1 MTLHETVGYAMTKE
15 LSNRAS
21 FWVSAGIV
29 AHTLWTSAAPAMAYP
44 LYAQK
49 WNLTPTV
56 TTAIF
61 AVYPIVVVAVLIG
74 FGDLSDYIGR
84 RKAMLLGLT
93 SSALGVL
100 LFAAAANVETLFMG
114 RVFMGIGVG
123 LSAGPS
129 TAALV
134 EYAGSG
140 GLGRASATAITSQAV
155 GYSSALLLGGF
166 LIHYAPYPTRL
177 SFVVLFI
184 LLAMLFTV
192 SWFLPE
198 NHSDGGGRKWRP
210 KLPNVNRSIRATFFS
225 SSVAV
230 MTAYTHGVIITSLGA
245 QIAKELV
252 SSANTFV
259 SSFALALFAISLGFA
274 GLFAKHFSGKVAVV
288 LGSLASVTGMGFLT
302 AAVLQHS
309 LMFFI
314 PATAISG
321 VGYALMVYGG
331 LAIINAET
339 PESIRGGTLSAL
351 YLMAYLFTGILA
363 VVLGKVATKLSM
375 TVATLIAVALMVGF
389 SLIVILMTVRLGRAP
404 HVGNARTA
412 CPGD

>member
-1 MTLHETVGYAMTKE
+1 MAQIGKTMSKE
-15 LSNRAS
+15 LSNTVS

-44 LYAQK
+44 LYAQE

-61 AVYPIVVVAVLIG
+61 AVYPIVVVAILVG
-74 FGDLSDYIGR
+74 FGDVSDYIGR
-84 RKAMLLGLT
+84 RKTMLVGLF

-100 LFAAAANVETLFMG
+100 FFAIAPNVETLFVG
-114 RVFMGIGVG
+114 RIFMGIGVG

-134 EYAGSG
+134 EYAGNG
-140 GLGRASATAITSQAV
+140 ALGRASATTITSQAV

-166 LIHYAPYPTRL
+166 LIQYAPYPTRL
-177 SFVVLFI
+177 SFIILFL
-184 LLAMLFTV
+184 LLALLLAV
-192 SWFLPE
+192 AWFLPE
-198 NHSDGGGRKWRP
+198 HHIGGADRKWRP
-210 KLPNVNRSIRATFFS
+210 KLPKVQKSIRATFFA

-252 SSANTFV
+252 KSDNVFV
-259 SSFALALFAISLGFA
+259 NSFALALFAISLGVA
-274 GLFAKHFSGKVAVV
+274 GLFAKRFSGNAAVIW
-288 LGSLASVTGMGFLT
+288 GSLASVTGMLFLT
-302 AAVLQHS
+302 GAVLQHS

-331 LAIINAET
+331 LAIVNAVT
-339 PESIRGGTLSAL
+339 PESVRGGVLSAL

-363 VVLGKVATKLSM
+363 VVLGKIATEINM
-375 TVATLIAVALMVGF
+375 AVATLIAAAMMVGL
-389 SLIVILMTVRLGRAP
+389 SLIVILMIVRIGRAP
-404 HVGNARTA
+404 QVTNAQASSQRT
-412 CPGD
+412 